1 MSLLNIQD
9 DVKCQKVASLSTP
22 VNEICTM
29 DIEDHSA
36 FSGLTESTATTKNIA
51 LLFLK
56 MKAQHCLSDTT
67 VQAIADDF
75 SNLCYVNSLIAKERI
90 GSLCTTYSLPHNA
103 VVAFSDAADSGCWMS
118 AMTELNTDFKCSA
131 YYNRSFPYVPP
142 NEYKF
147 SDDCNNDD
155 SFQYISVI
163 ETLKAVLKNDDIL
176 TQILNPEACADG
188 HLQSFRD
195 GTLYKSH
202 PIFSQTDYG
211 IQIVLYSDEFEIV
224 NPLEPHKKKHKVM
237 AFYFT
242 LGFLHKGT

>member
-36 FSGLTESTATTKNIA
+36 FSGLTESTVTTKNIA

-176 TQILNPEACADG
+176 TQILNPEACAD
-188 HLQSFRD
+188 HSEMEHF
-195 GTLYKSH
+195 TKA
-202 PIFSQTDYG
+202 
-211 IQIVLYSDEFEIV
+211 IQYSRKLTTVFKLSYIQM
-224 NPLEPHKKKHKVM
+224 NLK
-237 AFYFT
+237 
-242 LGFLHKGT
+242 L